1 MIKVAPEGVLV
12 RAVVGHMYVVH
23 SKDENR
29 GLYVMFRVEA
39 VKPGD
44 ECTLTWRQ
52 VPSPE
57 R

>member
-29 GLYVMFRVEA
+29 DLYVMFRVEA